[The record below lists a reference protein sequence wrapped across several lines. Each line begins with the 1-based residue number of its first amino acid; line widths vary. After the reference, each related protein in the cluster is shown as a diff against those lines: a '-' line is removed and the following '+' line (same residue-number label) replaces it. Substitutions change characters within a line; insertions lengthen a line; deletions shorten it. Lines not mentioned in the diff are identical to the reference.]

1 MNFKEIIG
9 IDVSKLT
16 IDVCIHSNGLKECFD
31 NTPKGMKAM
40 LSWVFKKTR
49 FTKQE
54 SVFVF
59 EHTGLYDETLTNALV
74 KEKLLFTKIS
84 GLEIKRS
91 LGLVRG
97 KDDRVDASRIA
108 LYGYRLREEL
118 KLSNAINSHIK
129 QLKVMASLRKKLVKQ
144 RAGLKMNLKEQKR
157 VLKTKDFK
165 VVFEIQQSLINTLS
179 KKIVKLE
186 KQMLA
191 IIKDNAQTKQTFD
204 LILSVKGVGAV
215 TAIAMIITTENFTKF
230 EEARKFASYC
240 GIAPFP
246 YRSGTS
252 IKGRNKVSHL
262 ANKEIKSLL
271 NMCAT
276 SAIQHNSE
284 MKDYYQR
291 RVKEGKHKMSTIN
304 IIRNKLLAR
313 IFAVVNR
320 GTEYVDLLKY
330 AA

>member
-118 KLSNAINSHIK
+118 KLSNAISSHIK
-129 QLKVMASLRKKLVKQ
+129 QLKVMASLRKRLVKQ

-157 VLKTKDFK
+157 VLKTNDFK